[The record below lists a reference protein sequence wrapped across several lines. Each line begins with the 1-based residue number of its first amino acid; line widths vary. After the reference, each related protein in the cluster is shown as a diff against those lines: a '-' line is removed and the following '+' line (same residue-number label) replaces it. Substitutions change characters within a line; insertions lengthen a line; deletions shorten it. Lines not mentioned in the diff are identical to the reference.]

1 MEVSFIRGR
10 ASASLAFKRHRQ
22 DRVPALFKLTNRVG
36 RGEVCSIARAYWGRG
51 LATEAARAAVDA
63 VFSAYTDLDGMRA
76 MADAGHVASLRVTEK
91 LGMVREGVLRQNR
104 LVRGEFINEVWC
116 SVLRTEWAA

>member
-1 MEVSFIRGR
+1 MSCNTSCPHDEIPVADDSFTSVETIRR
-10 ASASLAFKRHRQ
+10 YTSLVYPRTFY
-22 DRVPALFKLTNRVG
+22 
-36 RGEVCSIARAYWGRG
+36 RGVR
-51 LATEAARAAVDA
+51 
-63 VFSAYTDLDGMRA
+63 YTDLDGMRA

-116 SVLRTEWAA
+116 GVLRTEWAAQRH